1 MIKEMLTIKVIII
14 GSGIV
19 GASAAYHLSRNGIDV
34 TVIDANHEGRASA
47 AGAGIVCPW
56 ITHHKH
62 PDWYTLARRGALY
75 YGELT
80 KELENDG
87 EWDIGY
93 KQVGALAISKED
105 EVIKQFQAEAMS
117 KRAAATPEVGD
128 IKRLSGEEARGLFPL
143 LNIEYQALYVSGGAR
158 VDAHLLCQAMQRASS
173 LHGAQFVEGKASLT
187 LKNGHV
193 VGAEVNGELYA
204 CDQII
209 VTTGAWTN
217 ELLSPLHCSIAIK
230 PQRGQIIHFGVKE
243 HITSDWPVVI
253 PDSSYYML
261 AFDDQRIVV
270 GATRETGAGFD
281 YRLTAGG
288 VKEVIEAGLEM
299 AASLENSSISEMR
312 VGFRPMGPDTLP
324 LLGKLQGHHNVTIAT
339 GLGPSGITMGPYIG
353 VVASEIALNHTLP
366 FDLTPYDPLR

>member
-1 MIKEMLTIKVIII
+1 MVYI
-14 GSGIV
+14 GSQ
-19 GASAAYHLSRNGIDV
+19 
-34 TVIDANHEGRASA
+34 
-47 AGAGIVCPW
+47 
-56 ITHHKH
+56 
-62 PDWYTLARRGALY
+62 GALY
-75 YGELT
+75 YGELI
-80 KELENDG
+80 KELKNDG
-87 EWDIGY
+87 ESDIGY

-105 EVIKQFQAEAMS
+105 EGINQSQAEAMS
-117 KRAAATPEVGD
+117 KREAGTPEVGD
-128 IKRLSGEEARGLFPL
+128 IKRLSGEEARALFPL
-143 LNIEYQALYVSGGAR
+143 LNKEYQALYVSGGAR
-158 VDAHLLCQAMQRASS
+158 VDAHLLCQAMQRAAS

-204 CDQII
+204 GDQII

-217 ELLSPLHCSIAIK
+217 ELLSPLDHSITIK

-243 HITSDWPVVI
+243 YDTSDWPVVI

-270 GATRETGAGFD
+270 GATRETDSGFD

-288 VKEVIEAGLEM
+288 VKEVIDAGLEM
-299 AASLENSSISEMR
+299 AALENSSVSEMR

-324 LLGKLQGHHNVTIAT
+324 LLGKLEGYHNVTIAT

-353 VVASEIALNHTLP
+353 VVASEIALDHTLP
-366 FDLTPYDPLR
+366 FDLTPYNPLR